1 MTNLGIHVIDVSC
14 EKANFIPTLIPILG
28 QPIAMQSIQWPWC
41 KCMWWNWR
49 NFSFSQN
56 ANDVNT
62 FNTSVNLKIFRI
74 DCAERHFTTEKRRF
88 LIWHLVL
95 YIPFDKCELKW
106 RRRIVTQS
114 VGLGKNAFIGKLCSC
129 VCSWFSMIVRTWQ
142 NLMYFEYVKHVQNP
156 NTTTINPFPL
166 PSDKMWFCCYE
177 FEYSRSFI
185 LGLSVKLQAFS
196 MIAVWF
202 SKSCLSIYEC
212 GLCACAC
219 A

>member
-114 VGLGKNAFIGKLCSC
+114 VGLGKNAFIGKLCVC
-129 VCSWFSMIVRTWQ
+129 VCVRDFPWLFERDKISCILNMSNTFKIQTPQQSTLFLFQVIKCDFVVTNSNIVA
-142 NLMYFEYVKHVQNP
+142 
-156 NTTTINPFPL
+156 
-166 PSDKMWFCCYE
+166 
-177 FEYSRSFI
+177 RSFW
-185 LGLSVKLQAFS
+185 VFQ
-196 MIAVWF
+196 
-202 SKSCLSIYEC
+202 
-212 GLCACAC
+212 
-219 A
+219 